1 MTSSPEESIQTGDR
15 LPNLD
20 LPRDHRWHEG
30 GRTVSLRAGPRRAA
44 LLLYLPHGAAEV
56 GGEDEARSSPCGPCR
71 SFIEDLMGAS
81 DTITLKGGTIA
92 IASPEG
98 RRMLEERVGFGD
110 TNAHLI
116 VTDRFGEVWDV
127 RSVLAVDDG
136 TDDGARDD
144 ADSRTDVHEDLPP
157 TPELVE
163 WVDYLGTQ
171 CPECGVLDTTDRSW
185 RTI

>member
-1 MTSSPEESIQTGDR
+1 MTSSPEESIQTGER

-20 LPRDHRWHEG
+20 LPLDDRWNDEDG
-30 GRTVSLRAGPRRAA
+30 TVSLRAGPRRAA
-44 LLLYLPHGAAEV
+44 LLLYIPHGAAEV
-56 GGEDEARSSPCGPCR
+56 DGENEARRSPCGPCR
-71 SFIEDLMGAS
+71 SFVEDLMDAS

-92 IASPEG
+92 IASREG
-98 RRMLEERVGFGD
+98 RRMLEERLGFRE
-110 TNAHLI
+110 TEAHLI

-127 RSVLAVDDG
+127 QSARGVDGG
-136 TDDGARDD
+136 TD
-144 ADSRTDVHEDLPP
+144 THEDLLSIS
-157 TPELVE
+157 ELVE